1 MVEGGC
7 LVTFINILLFIWDFI
22 TYPFYFLIQQPWRK
36 TMKMKK
42 TRARI
47 VTTQASE
54 VTIRS
59 LAMVNKIKDEL
70 KSYPDQ
76 ITTGEGLEFLN
87 EEIWPKEGLGDKN
100 NSWRS

>member
-54 VTIRS
+54 
-59 LAMVNKIKDEL
+59 AEK
-70 KSYPDQ
+70 Q
-76 ITTGEGLEFLN
+76 TGFSGFGLLDYDH
-87 EEIWPKEGLGDKN
+87 IC
-100 NSWRS
+100 

>member
-54 VTIRS
+54 AEKQTGLLDYDHICQIRTCCFYT
-59 LAMVNKIKDEL
+59 L
-70 KSYPDQ
+70 K
-76 ITTGEGLEFLN
+76 L
-87 EEIWPKEGLGDKN
+87 
-100 NSWRS
+100 